1 MRKPNSTICAAALVA
16 ALAVTSSGMLLG
28 QQPTTAPAV
37 LAEGSLPDL
46 WRNFL
51 HFIVL
56 GRAEAVEGFG
66 QAILNA
72 RPDPK
77 ELYTL
82 WVNTDRSGLKMVR
95 ARGINKSIAAIADQ
109 LTAIINK
116 GAKAVRMEPA
126 EIARWIEMLGGG
138 PREFQIGSERLIH
151 AGEYAVPQIV
161 DKLAE
166 VRTSQVLRARLATVL
181 PRLGK
186 EAVRPLV
193 EALAATDP
201 SLREIICRA
210 LGRIGYAHAAPYLKE
225 LAERKHLLR
234 RTRDAALG
242 AVAATAGR
250 GALKKP
256 AAEMFYDLAL
266 KYYNR
271 HDSVN
276 PDARYNTANVWY
288 WKEAG
293 ELTNVVVPR
302 GIFNEIYAMRAARK
316 ALEHDETFYPA
327 VTLWLAA
334 NLRKEAN
341 LPEGATDPT
350 HPAGQPPASYYALS
364 SGARYLQM
372 VLARAMKDGDLIVA
386 KGAITALE
394 QTAGAKNLVQPV
406 EGGAPSLVAALAY
419 PVREIRYAAAA
430 VLAEA
435 RPQKRFSGWNMVVPV
450 LIEALRQSGVSS
462 VTLADADLD
471 RRNKV
476 KDLLRGVNMDVFDDE
491 SFGKALQGARD
502 AGGVD
507 LVVIAAGIEGPD
519 PAGAVAMLRGR
530 AALRAVPVIVLA
542 KATAM
547 PAARRLARGDPLVF
561 VWAVEELNAAGLG
574 KILDKIGLTAL
585 PAARAAEWSIRAA
598 RCLGMLSM
606 TRNPVYELG
615 QAVPSLIAVLKDQRD
630 KVRIAAAEALAQFRS
645 PAAQQAIVDLAN
657 NAQAGKEVRLAAYAA
672 SAESVRMFGNI
683 LAEKQI
689 RDVIAVTTGKG
700 DMEIR
705 KAAAKVLGALNL
717 PSEKIMELI
726 VSAK

>member
-1 MRKPNSTICAAALVA
+1 MRKPNSTICAAALAA
-16 ALAVTSSGMLLG
+16 ALAVASSGMLLA
-28 QQPTTAPAV
+28 QQPATAPAV

-72 RPDPK
+72 KPDPK

-116 GAKAVRMEPA
+116 GAKAVRMEPV

-166 VRTSQVLRARLATVL
+166 VRTSQVLRTPGHRAASIGQGGRSPAGGGPGGDGSVPARGHLSG
-181 PRLGK
+181 PGQDRLCSR
-186 EAVRPLV
+186 RPV
-193 EALAATDP
+193 SE
-201 SLREIICRA
+201 
-210 LGRIGYAHAAPYLKE
+210 G
-225 LAERKHLLR
+225 
-234 RTRDAALG
+234 
-242 AVAATAGR
+242 AGR
-250 GALKKP
+250 AEAPAQADARCGPGCARRHRRQGRLKKP
-256 AAEMFYDLAL
+256 AAEMFYELAL

-293 ELTNVVVPR
+293 ELSNVVVPR
-302 GIFNEIYAMRAARK
+302 DIFNEIYAMRAARK

-341 LPEGATDPT
+341 LPEGTTDPT

-372 VLARAMKDGDLIVA
+372 VLARAMKDRDLIVA

-450 LIEALRQSGVSS
+450 LIQALRQTGTPS
-462 VTLADADLD
+462 VVLAGPDLD
-471 RRNKV
+471 RATRS
-476 KDLLRGVNMDVFDDE
+476 RTCCAGPTWW
-491 SFGKALQGARD
+491 SSTTRRSAR
-502 AGGVD
+502 
-507 LVVIAAGIEGPD
+507 PFR
-519 PAGAVAMLRGR
+519 P
-530 AALRAVPVIVLA
+530 PW
-542 KATAM
+542 T
-547 PAARRLARGDPLVF
+547 PAA
-561 VWAVEELNAAGLG
+561 W
-574 KILDKIGLTAL
+574 
-585 PAARAAEWSIRAA
+585 
-598 RCLGMLSM
+598 
-606 TRNPVYELG
+606 
-615 QAVPSLIAVLKDQRD
+615 
-630 KVRIAAAEALAQFRS
+630 
-645 PAAQQAIVDLAN
+645 
-657 NAQAGKEVRLAAYAA
+657 
-672 SAESVRMFGNI
+672 
-683 LAEKQI
+683 
-689 RDVIAVTTGKG
+689 TGW
-700 DMEIR
+700 
-705 KAAAKVLGALNL
+705 
-717 PSEKIMELI
+717 
-726 VSAK
+726 